1 VRRSREWRI
10 GGSTTDDWWR
20 RWELNPRPMD
30 SPCNL
35 LRAYPAFSFRAAQ
48 ARRRASR
55 LASSLVFSPPPYEP
69 QGSGTVSFGYA
80 QVSRA
85 NSTGRTSPPLSGECQ
100 RLSVGS
106 YWVARFVEIT
116 RLRSQAAVSTPP
128 SSPFA
133 PTVTRAL
140 YPVPLIGDSYPA
152 AGSRDQRTGA
162 TPGGAIARELA
173 LSPHPARGGPR
184 GPPLFRRAASAQY
197 SSAPMSTAAPLG
209 RASQSMS

>member
-1 VRRSREWRI
+1 MSSTAMGTAEAPEGRHERQAGRYGDGVHWRWSTRRDSPHQGE
-10 GGSTTDDWWR
+10 WWR
-20 RWELNPRPMD
+20 RRELNPRPMD

-85 NSTGRTSPPLSGECQ
+85 NSTERTSPPLSGECQ

-116 RLRSQAAVSTPP
+116 RLRSQVAVSTPP

-140 YPVPLIGDSYPA
+140 YPIG
-152 AGSRDQRTGA
+152 
-162 TPGGAIARELA
+162 LA
-173 LSPHPARGGPR
+173 WA
-184 GPPLFRRAASAQY
+184 RRACT
-197 SSAPMSTAAPLG
+197 PT
-209 RASQSMS
+209 